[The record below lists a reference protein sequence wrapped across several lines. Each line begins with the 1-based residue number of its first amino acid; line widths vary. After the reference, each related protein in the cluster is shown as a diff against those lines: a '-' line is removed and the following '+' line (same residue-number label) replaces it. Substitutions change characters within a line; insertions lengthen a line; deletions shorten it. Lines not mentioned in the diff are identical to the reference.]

1 MWRSIFL
8 LVFFLPFFLS
18 AQNTQP
24 VKPKP
29 ADQPAPPADE
39 VVLEP
44 APSDDATKEK
54 EQKRREERKKEREEE
69 RKKKQKKSGKGKCKV

>member
-1 MWRSIFL
+1 MRWFAA
-8 LVFFLPFFLS
+8 LVFLCPLFLA
-18 AQNTQP
+18 AQDADA
-24 VKPKP
+24 VKPKADAP
-29 ADQPAPPADE
+29 ASPPADE

-44 APSDDATKEK
+44 APSDDAAR